1 METYLRLDLLQ
12 RTTYL
17 KFENYSSEC
26 EKYFLKYK
34 FNTWKLST
42 LNASSEKIV
51 SESVKKLLQTL
62 KHIRLKFVDYK
73 KIKIPDVLNV

>member
-17 KFENYSSEC
+17 KFKNYSSEC

-51 SESVKKLLQTL
+51 SQSVKKSASDLETYSTEICWL
-62 KHIRLKFVDYK
+62 
-73 KIKIPDVLNV
+73 

>member
-1 METYLRLDLLQ
+1 METYLCLDLLE

-17 KFENYSSEC
+17 KFENYSFQF

-42 LNASSEKIV
+42 LNVSSEKIV
-51 SESVKKLLQTL
+51 SESVKKSASDLETYLTEICWL
-62 KHIRLKFVDYK
+62 
-73 KIKIPDVLNV
+73 